1 MKKLLLSLTIL
12 LGSLLSFGQQTPVI
26 EHYLQ
31 NQYFINPAAAGLNG
45 NIAHLAVHKQW
56 QGFTG
61 APETQ
66 IFTIDGNFNRDKM
79 ALGFTVINDQTNI
92 LGSTSGYL
100 SYVYNLSITS
110 KQKIRFGVS
119 SGIVQNR
126 VIFDNIIAEDETE
139 IQLFYNNQNA
149 TNFDAKAG
157 IHYQVNNF
165 QLGFAVTN
173 LLSPKFSYENNFS
186 SDSLIFRN
194 IPHFTLNT
202 QYNFQLKGGKWELIP
217 SLYLKGV
224 QGMPVF
230 FEGAISGMYKK
241 KIWGTLKYHHKIG
254 YSAMAGASITKQV
267 LLGYSFGFSS
277 REIGTQNSGT
287 HEILIGYKIG
297 NSNGGGSGSDLD
309 LKRLEEQNVELFEKT
324 DALELENLLIKEDLE
339 KQKQLLK
346 EKIYGL
352 EELKKALEK
361 ERVDR
366 EKMMSEYEYKP
377 KNNDSVAETQAT
389 EATEAT
395 EVTQATEVTE
405 VTEATSAPQTNED
418 SSDKIVEGDLYV
430 VVGATREM
438 KEAQNFQKIVA
449 REYKLKTRIVRNAKG
464 TWFLIYTLETK
475 NTKAADTE
483 LKRVKK
489 VNTKDIYFGKPWI
502 YSE

>member
-12 LGSLLSFGQQTPVI
+12 LGSLISFGQQTPVI

-92 LGSTSGYL
+92 LGNTSGYL
-100 SYVYNLSITS
+100 TYVYNLAITS

-126 VIFDNIIAEDETE
+126 LIYDNIIAEDESE

-157 IHYQVNNF
+157 IHYQFNDF
-165 QLGFAVTN
+165 QLGFAVAN

-186 SDSLIFRN
+186 SDSLTFRN
-194 IPHFTLNT
+194 IPHFTLNA
-202 QYNFQLKGGKWELIP
+202 QYNFKLKGGKWELIP

-224 QGMPVF
+224 QGAPFV
-230 FEGAISGMYKK
+230 FEGAVSGRYKK
-241 KIWGTLKYHHKIG
+241 KFWGTLKYHHKIG
-254 YSAMAGASITKQV
+254 YSAMAGASITKQL

-297 NSNGGGSGSDLD
+297 NSNAGVSVSDGD
-309 LKRLEEQNVELFEKT
+309 LKKLEEQNVVLFEKT
-324 DALELENLLIKEDLE
+324 DALEQENLLIKEELE

-366 EKMMSEYEYKP
+366 EKMIAEYEYKP
-377 KNNDSVAETQAT
+377 KENDSVAQNQGTEENQETEETT
-389 EATEAT
+389 E
-395 EVTQATEVTE
+395 
-405 VTEATSAPQTNED
+405 PQTNED
-418 SSDKIVEGDLYV
+418 SSDKIVKGDLYV
-430 VVGATREM
+430 VVGATRGM
-438 KEAQNFQKIVA
+438 KEAQNFQKIVT
-449 REYKLKTRIVRNAKG
+449 REYQLKTRIVRNAKG
-464 TWFLIYTLETK
+464 TWFLIYTLET
-475 NTKAADTE
+475 NSTKAADTE

-489 VNTKDIYFGKPWI
+489 ANTKDIYIGKPWI